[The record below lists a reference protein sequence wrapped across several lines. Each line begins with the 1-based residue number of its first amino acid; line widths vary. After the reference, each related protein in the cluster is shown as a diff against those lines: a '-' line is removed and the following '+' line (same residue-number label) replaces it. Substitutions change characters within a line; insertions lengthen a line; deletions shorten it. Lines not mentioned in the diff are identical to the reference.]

1 MGDFSRFDLDME
13 LAELGTALLPGVGSV
28 RLSVEVLTSTRTFL
42 RFSER
47 FAISGEVGED
57 VDFSSRQVVAGALA
71 PCMHR
76 VTTWGG
82 GLAAS

>member
-1 MGDFSRFDLDME
+1 ME

-47 FAISGEVGED
+47 FAISGEV
-57 VDFSSRQVVAGALA
+57 
-71 PCMHR
+71 
-76 VTTWGG
+76 
-82 GLAAS
+82 

>member
-1 MGDFSRFDLDME
+1 MGKEWCLANPWPNLPVGGRPAGGCTSAVTCGRFQLFRFDME

-47 FAISGEVGED
+47 FAISGEV
-57 VDFSSRQVVAGALA
+57 
-71 PCMHR
+71 
-76 VTTWGG
+76 
-82 GLAAS
+82 

>member
-47 FAISGEVGED
+47 FAISGEV
-57 VDFSSRQVVAGALA
+57 
-71 PCMHR
+71 
-76 VTTWGG
+76 
-82 GLAAS
+82 